1 MRNTLTIQSSDICEC
16 VCIDNVDDGT
26 NSIYLDLDVKNATNP
41 KLKIYKNGAL
51 TNTIALTPN
60 QSNLVVIPASLYVA
74 NAIIT
79 FSYSDD
85 SYVGNTFT
93 INFPDKLEGNM
104 MVTKESDYGFNA
116 KYRKSGSIYDD
127 ALSTTSENAV
137 QNKVVTAALNNKQNK
152 LTIDSALSTT
162 STNPVQN
169 KVVTAKLKESVKGS
183 TTFKSASGSSSSVP
197 TVDISAIPV
206 LTKLHI
212 EVGVAID
219 TSGTVAYFPIEV
231 IKPSKD
237 YLYQIGGYYYSA
249 NYNGSLFINVS
260 DKRVTINESWS
271 KIVGGSGA
279 ATVPLKATTT
289 KLYVYTENL

>member
-1 MRNTLTIQSSDICEC
+1 MKNTLSITSNC
-16 VCIDNVDDGT
+16 VCACVDSVADGT
-26 NSIYLDLDVKNATNP
+26 NRIFAAYEVGNVTGAV
-41 KLKIYKNGAL
+41 LKIWKNGTLHSTTNL
-51 TNTIALTPN
+51 TANTINYIEIPSALFT
-60 QSNLVVIPASLYVA
+60 A
-74 NAIIT
+74 NAVIT
-79 FSYSDD
+79 FQYLHSGYT
-85 SYVGNTFT
+85 GQTFT
-93 INFPDKLEGNM
+93 INFPALLEGSLTVSKNSER
-104 MVTKESDYGFNA
+104 VYTA
-116 KYRKSGSIYDD
+116 KYTVSGVKYDT

-137 QNKVVTAALNNKQNK
+137 QNKVVTAAINKKQDK

-169 KVVTAKLKESVKGS
+169 KVVTAKLKETVKGS
-183 TTFKSASGSSSSVP
+183 TTFKSASGSSTSVP
-197 TVDISAIPV
+197 TVDISDIPA

-212 EVGVAID
+212 EVGVVVAA
-219 TSGTVAYFPIEV
+219 SGTVAYFPIEI

-260 DKRVTINESWS
+260 DQRVTINESWS
-271 KIVGGSGA
+271 KIIGGSGA